1 MTKVSEISSSSV
13 HDLSDIDYIKKYA
26 KQMLRNSL
34 FIGTFQEKRFVEPLN
49 SYRDVITIARHEE
62 DFINN
67 LLVVKRKIDEGFLK
81 KPWLGI
87 TDPDTVG
94 APVGYNLWVELKEE
108 VFGKY
113 WYKVKTVEFHE
124 NEIRLKLDII
134 RSVKQEHSPLRTN
147 TNASSTQQNT
157 DAVDFRE
164 YFNQICEAL
173 KFNLMNFC
181 SSVLTFNNIKQ
192 SVIFLSL
199 LIGAIITGGVGL
211 IQYLLEYLLKLLREI
226 SFLIKAVT
234 PIVTTCVNLVGKSI
248 FGFYSMIVALY
259 RSKPAPP
266 AVYASYVQYDPRT
279 SYYEPAMP
287 NYRKEIL
294 YHPDTRSRSG
304 VTITPLN

>member
-13 HDLSDIDYIKKYA
+13 DDVSDHEYIKKYA

-34 FIGTFQEKRFVEPLN
+34 FIGTFQEKRFVEPIN
-49 SYRDVITIARHEE
+49 SYRDVITIAGDEE
-62 DFINN
+62 DFITN

-113 WYKVKTVEFHE
+113 WYKVKTVEFHQ

-134 RSVKQEHSPLRTN
+134 RPVKQEHSPLRTN
-147 TNASSTQQNT
+147 TSGTQQTT
-157 DAVDFRE
+157 DDVDFKE
-164 YFNQICEAL
+164 YFNQVCQAL
-173 KFNLMNFC
+173 KLNLTSFC
-181 SSVLTFNNIKQ
+181 TGVLTFENIKQ

-199 LIGAIITGGVGL
+199 LVGAIITGGVSI
-211 IQYLLEYLLKLLREI
+211 IQYLLEYLLKLIREV
-226 SFLIKAVT
+226 SFLIKAIT
-234 PIVTTCVNLVGKSI
+234 PIITTCVNLIGKSI

-266 AVYASYVQYDPRT
+266 PVYNAYLQYDPKMDH
-279 SYYEPAMP
+279 YQPYHN
-287 NYRKEIL
+287 NYRPGLE
-294 YHPDTRSRSG
+294 YYPSRRSG
-304 VTITPLN
+304 SGVRITPLS